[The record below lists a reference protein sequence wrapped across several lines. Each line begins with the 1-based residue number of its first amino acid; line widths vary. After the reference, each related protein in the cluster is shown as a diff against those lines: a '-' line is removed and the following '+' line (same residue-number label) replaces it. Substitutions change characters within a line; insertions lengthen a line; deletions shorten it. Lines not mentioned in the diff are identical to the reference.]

1 MNHDQLKELLP
12 LEALGVLDGDE
23 AREMTTHLAELCDEC
38 VPELRAFRETLAAM
52 ALTEAGETPADHIW
66 QRLERRLEGNTTDS
80 VASDRTG
87 GRSTD
92 RSVRRGESRGS
103 RVGTALA
110 ASIAIV
116 TTALAYHFS
125 GQLSATQHAAETE
138 VVGLDERVR
147 DLDLKLMQRDREL
160 ISLRDQLATTSQMTR
175 AVLAPDL
182 RTIKLQPMPPAPDAA
197 GLVAMSASRGHCV
210 VEIAG
215 LPPPPPDK
223 TYELWWIGS
232 KSGPVR
238 AALFNPGPD
247 GGATV
252 RPESPPEG
260 ERILASAVTLEPAG
274 GMNKPTGSM
283 YLKGTP

>member
-12 LEALGVLDGDE
+12 LEALCLLDGEE
-23 AREMTTHLAELCDEC
+23 AREMTAHLAEFCDEC
-38 VPELRAFRETLAAM
+38 LPELHAFRETLAAM
-52 ALTEAGETPADHIW
+52 AVSEAADAPADHIW
-66 QRLERRLEGNTTDS
+66 QRLAWRLEQDVTAST
-80 VASDRTG
+80 ASDRTG
-87 GRSTD
+87 SRSTD
-92 RSVRRGESRGS
+92 RSVRRGESRGWS
-103 RVGTALA
+103 IGAALA

-116 TTALAYHFS
+116 TTTLAYHFS
-125 GQLSATQHAAETE
+125 GQFSATRHAAEAE
-138 VVGLDERVR
+138 VAALDARVR
-147 DLDLKLMQRDREL
+147 DLDVKLMNRDREL
-160 ISLRDQLATTSQMTR
+160 ISLREQLATASQMTR

-182 RTIKLQPMPPAPDAA
+182 HTIKLMPMPPAPDAA

-215 LPPPPPDK
+215 LPPSPTDK

-252 RPESPPEG
+252 TPESPPEG
-260 ERILASAVTLEPAG
+260 EQILASAVTLEPAR